1 MNLQLKE
8 IKLQKDMM
16 KGLKNKNIITPK
28 VNKNINHAYHLYTIL
43 INFKK
48 IGKTRNEIMTELFNN
63 KIGSQVLY
71 IPVYEQPYYNKK
83 YKFKIKN
90 FKNSQN
96 YYNQALSIPIFPDLK
111 LKEQNYIIDFV
122 NKITN

>member
-1 MNLQLKE
+1 
-8 IKLQKDMM
+8 
-16 KGLKNKNIITPK
+16 
-28 VNKNINHAYHLYTIL
+28 
-43 INFKK
+43 
-48 IGKTRNEIMTELFNN
+48 MTELFNN

-111 LKEQNYIIDFV
+111 LKEQDYIINLI